1 MTGGRV
7 KSYNPGLGRASGH
20 GIRTAHCSQLSVRHF
35 HPWALWVRP
44 HGHGTLEARGW
55 GPKRGSQTCSPTF
68 RPQDFRGNSCRHL
81 YHWREGGVRNLF
93 RGRLERLTIVTTAT
107 ASKEYGKLTYESPD
121 QACAAYLALV
131 STTRMAAGR
140 PRPDGSLQMTV
151 SKALPLFGPRGAAP
165 AASVSSAHEW
175 RPKLGSQASS
185 PTFRPAGPRGAA
197 ALLPQRLR
205 HLAQGRRRLLAL
217 RRSEGTHDP

>member
-7 KSYNPGLGRASGH
+7 KSYNLGLGRASGH
-20 GIRTAHCSQLSVRHF
+20 CIRTAHCSQLSVRHF

-55 GPKRGSQTCSPTF
+55 GPKRGSQICSPTF

-81 YHWREGGVRNLF
+81 YHWREGGVRNVF

-131 STTRMAAGR
+131 STTWM
-140 PRPDGSLQMTV
+140 L
-151 SKALPLFGPRGAAP
+151 
-165 AASVSSAHEW
+165 
-175 RPKLGSQASS
+175 
-185 PTFRPAGPRGAA
+185 
-197 ALLPQRLR
+197 
-205 HLAQGRRRLLAL
+205 GRRAN
-217 RRSEGTHDP
+217 SESDQYCPVTVPTTTNLSFGSCWHACQTQPR